1 MTQQT
6 LISDLPSW
14 VPPEAWAEFL
24 KMRKLLKK
32 PLSEYGQKL
41 ALKTLNNLRL
51 AGHDPQA
58 VLDYAIE
65 NSNQGL
71 FAPRGAVPQRQ
82 QFQTPVEKASQW
94 ADGITGRSRSTDSRV
109 IDINDAP
116 PRRIA

>member
-1 MTQQT
+1 MTQKA
-6 LISDLPSW
+6 LISDLPDW
-14 VPPEAWAEFL
+14 VPAEAWAEFL

-71 FAPRGAVPQRQ
+71 FAPRGAAPQRQ

-116 PRRIA
+116 PRRIG